1 MFAITVLFFVACNKE
16 NNSINFVEEQEKTNF
31 SIDDNYIVFNT
42 IDDYDDMLMKVFTTG
57 KIPTEL
63 HNVNMYVNQTPAD
76 LDKLLK

>member
-31 SIDDNYIVFNT
+31 SIDDNYIFFNT

-57 KIPTEL
+57 KIPAEL
-63 HNVNMYVNQTPAD
+63 HNVNMYVNQTTAD